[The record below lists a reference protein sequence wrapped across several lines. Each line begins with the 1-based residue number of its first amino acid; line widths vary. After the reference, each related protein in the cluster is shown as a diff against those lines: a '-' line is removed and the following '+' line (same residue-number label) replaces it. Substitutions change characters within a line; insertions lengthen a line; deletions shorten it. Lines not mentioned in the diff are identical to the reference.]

1 MVVLAFLIAT
11 FFIDPF
17 AAAVGMPTQGE
28 LKVGAI
34 ITGLLGAACCLFE
47 FSIGTVRRHNA
58 FLKAACSRETR
69 SLHGGGAG
77 STSPPLASTAEVQ
90 APLPPLE
97 LAPTRSPRRSVDSSG
112 SADGGDGRRSGGGR
126 RGGDQ
131 EESVQL
137 ITADGGSA
145 DIHAAGRS
153 DDGTASHHPVPI
165 PSHLESRLP
174 WPTTPTP
181 RGFRLGDGSA
191 SSLFGVAVAF
201 ATLAVTAGMG
211 IVITKYGWL
220 WLPCCCT
227 CQLVSDA
234 LCHCNRDRYFEEY
247 AGLSSFGYAA
257 VDQVMLPFTLM
268 PVVYLANRYPTVALW
283 LGDQPG
289 PGTHTHTARWLLLLC
304 CGGRLFSSMF
314 GAHTHSATLCSN
326 GEGYM
331 ERDKPAHIGNACGV
345 MVLARMGCLT

>member
-69 SLHGGGAG
+69 SPHGGGGAG

-153 DDGTASHHPVPI
+153 DDAGTASHHPVPI

-220 WLPCCCT
+220 WLPCCCAAIWFLMPCVT
-227 CQLVSDA
+227 A
-234 LCHCNRDRYFEEY
+234 THARYFEEY

-257 VDQVMLPFTLM
+257 VDQVMLCE
-268 PVVYLANRYPTVALW
+268 NRPR
-283 LGDQPG
+283 P
-289 PGTHTHTARWLLLLC
+289 
-304 CGGRLFSSMF
+304 
-314 GAHTHSATLCSN
+314 
-326 GEGYM
+326 
-331 ERDKPAHIGNACGV
+331 NAQK
-345 MVLARMGCLT
+345 